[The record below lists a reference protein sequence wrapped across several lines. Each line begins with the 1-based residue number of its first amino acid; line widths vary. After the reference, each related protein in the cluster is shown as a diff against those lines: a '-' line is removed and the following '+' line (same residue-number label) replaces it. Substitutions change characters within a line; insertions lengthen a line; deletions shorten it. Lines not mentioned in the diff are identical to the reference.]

1 MLDCWVTA
9 GLWTIAALAIFAC
22 SAKSAREGTWCF
34 FFLSFK
40 IKTELGA
47 WYLHLHLNTS
57 PKRGAEAMQACSQR
71 KRQQEVVQL
80 LWPWKIDVISN
91 ITDWRVR
98 TSLLCG
104 KLQPCLMFVR
114 SSNNCREW
122 SCIIYL
128 EENQLH
134 TGTRSHQ
141 SGAESPELLGFLCRS
156 PEGSSYC
163 QCIELQNQ

>member
-1 MLDCWVTA
+1 MLACWVTA
-9 GLWTIAALAIFAC
+9 GLWTTAAPSHICLLCQIC
-22 SAKSAREGTWCF
+22 QGRYIIS
-34 FFLSFK
+34 
-40 IKTELGA
+40 
-47 WYLHLHLNTS
+47 YLHLHLNTS